1 MIAEY
6 ALDNLLV
13 RQKDRI
19 LDLCNAEKYEE
30 ALTLLD
36 FAEEMWA
43 ECSYAYKTREIR
55 DRIRRALNENIWN
68 AEHWKQKEK
77 LQKLLATVPH

>member
-13 RQKDRI
+13 GQKDRI
-19 LDLCNAEKYEE
+19 LGLCNAEKYEE
-30 ALTLLD
+30 ALLLLD
-36 FAEEMWA
+36 FTEEMWA
-43 ECSYAYKTREIR
+43 ACQYAYKTREIR
-55 DRIRRALNENIWN
+55 DRIRRDLNENVWN

-77 LQKLLATVPH
+77 WQKLLVTVP